1 MKKPAPTTAPLDL
14 LPESENAHAG
24 SAPSAA
30 PLGRLIPCPGL
41 VLDVRR
47 GTLWTDSAGTEHNL
61 DTAGQSTL
69 TAAEAAADPRLRRL
83 GITTDDEVHAL
94 RRTGQL
100 YPVWQKN
107 ARVFAIFDLALTDY
121 ARRALTT
128 RRAA

>member
-1 MKKPAPTTAPLDL
+1 MKKPTTAPLDL
-14 LPESENAHAG
+14 PES
-24 SAPSAA
+24 SLAPA

-107 ARVFAIFDLALTDY
+107 ARVFAIFDLALTDFR
-121 ARRALTT
+121 RRALTT

>member
-1 MKKPAPTTAPLDL
+1 MKKPAPTNAPLDL
-14 LPESENAHAG
+14 LPESPASAG
-24 SAPSAA
+24 SAPPS
-30 PLGRLIPCPGL
+30 LGRLIPCPGL

-47 GTLWTDSAGTEHNL
+47 GTLWTDSAGEAHNL
-61 DTAGQSTL
+61 DNPAHPTL
-69 TAAEAAADPRLRRL
+69 TAGEAAADPRLRRL

-94 RRTGQL
+94 RRSGAL

-121 ARRALTT
+121 ARRALAA

>member
-1 MKKPAPTTAPLDL
+1 MKKPAPTPAASLDL
-14 LPESENAHAG
+14 VSQSQAP
-24 SAPSAA
+24 APS
-30 PLGRLIPCPGL
+30 LGRLIPCPGL

-47 GTLWTDSAGTEHNL
+47 GTVWTDSAGAEHNL
-61 DTAGQSTL
+61 DNPAHPTL
-69 TAAEAAADPRLRRL
+69 TAGEAAADPRLRRL

-94 RRTGQL
+94 RRSGAL

-121 ARRALTT
+121 ARRALTA

>member
-1 MKKPAPTTAPLDL
+1 MKKPTPTAAASLDL
-14 LPESENAHAG
+14 VSQSQAP
-24 SAPSAA
+24 APS
-30 PLGRLIPCPGL
+30 LGRLIPCPGL

-47 GTLWTDSAGTEHNL
+47 GTVWTDSAGAEHNL
-61 DTAGQSTL
+61 DNPAHPTL
-69 TAAEAAADPRLRRL
+69 TAGEAAADPRLRRL

-94 RRTGQL
+94 RRSGAL

-121 ARRALTT
+121 ARRALTA